1 MKKLTWLP
9 ALLIT
14 ILVPVLLLLSSIWLL
29 IHPAFLDH
37 EYNLKNF
44 PPDEYGF
51 STADRLKWGKLS
63 LSYLTNQEG
72 ISYLANLKFEDG
84 KPIYNQRELSHMA
97 DVKSL
102 VQLMNKILAGSLVA
116 FVLLTVF
123 AWLGKWKK
131 KYWQAI
137 ISGGW
142 VTLGLVA
149 FILAATLINFDE
161 LFTQFH
167 HLFFTGDTW
176 LFFANDTLIRLYPL
190 KLWSDAFIF
199 MGIFTLV
206 GILLAIV
213 GGNIALKKNKTAE

>member
-1 MKKLTWLP
+1 MKKFSWLP
-9 ALLIT
+9 AVFIT
-14 ILVPVLLLLSSIWLL
+14 ILVPILLLLSSIWIL

-37 EYNLKNF
+37 EYGLKNF

-51 STADRLKWGKLS
+51 TTADRLKWGKLS
-63 LSYLTNQEG
+63 LTYLINKSD
-72 ISYLANLKFEDG
+72 IHFLADLKFPDG

-102 VQLMNKILAGSLVA
+102 VQLMNKILTGSLLLFA
-116 FVLLTVF
+116 LLTIL
-123 AWLGKWKK
+123 AWVTKWKRR
-131 KYWQAI
+131 YWQAI
-137 ISGGW
+137 ITGGW
-142 VTLGLVA
+142 VTLGVVA

-199 MGIFTLV
+199 MGVFTLI
-206 GILLAIV
+206 GILAAII
-213 GGNIALKKNKTAE
+213 GGNFALKKAK

>member
-1 MKKLTWLP
+1 MKKFSWLP
-9 ALLIT
+9 AVFIT
-14 ILVPVLLLLSSIWLL
+14 ILVPILLLLSSIWIL

-37 EYNLKNF
+37 EYGLKNF

-51 STADRLKWGKLS
+51 TTADRLKWGKLS
-63 LSYLTNQEG
+63 LTYLINKSD
-72 ISYLANLKFEDG
+72 INFLADLKFPDG

-102 VQLMNKILAGSLVA
+102 VQLMNKILTGSLLL
-116 FVLLTVF
+116 FVLLTIL
-123 AWLGKWKK
+123 AWVTKWKQR
-131 KYWQAI
+131 YWQAI
-137 ISGGW
+137 ITGGW
-142 VTLGLVA
+142 VTLGVVA

-199 MGIFTLV
+199 MGVFTLI
-206 GILLAIV
+206 GILAAII
-213 GGNIALKKNKTAE
+213 GGNFALKKAK

>member
-1 MKKLTWLP
+1 MKKLIWLP
-9 ALLIT
+9 AILVT
-14 ILVPVLLLLSSIWLL
+14 ILVPVLLLLSSIWIL

-37 EYNLKNF
+37 EYGLKNF

-51 STADRLKWGKLS
+51 NTADRLLWGKLS
-63 LSYLTNQEG
+63 LTYLTNKED
-72 ISYLANLKFEDG
+72 INFLADLKFTDG

-102 VQLMNKILAGSLVA
+102 VQLMIKILTGSWILFIA
-116 FVLLTVF
+116 LTAL
-123 AWLGKWKK
+123 AWFTRWMK
-131 KYWQAI
+131 KYWKAI
-137 ISGGW
+137 ITGGW

-176 LFFANDTLIRLYPL
+176 LFFANDTLIRLFPL

-213 GGNIALKKNKTAE
+213 GGNFALKKSK